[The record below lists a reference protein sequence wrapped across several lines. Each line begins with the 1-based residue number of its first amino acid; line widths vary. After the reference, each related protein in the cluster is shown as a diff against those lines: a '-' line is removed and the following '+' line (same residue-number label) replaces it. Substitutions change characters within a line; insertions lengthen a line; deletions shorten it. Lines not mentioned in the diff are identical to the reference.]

1 MLAALPA
8 EAPARPAPEPAAEP
22 AAAPTPAAPPRSDD
36 APAPIEARIRALFDD
51 VAEAFGGKKKLKA
64 LRKRKPAKALRKLG
78 KRLSKYRDR
87 VRKRLNQ
94 DGLSARQRRR
104 LEKQRKALKRFLR
117 RARALLD
124 ELS

>member
-8 EAPARPAPEPAAEP
+8 EAPARPAPEPAT
-22 AAAPTPAAPPRSDD
+22 APTPAAPPRSDD

-87 VRKRLNQ
+87 VRKRLSQ

-104 LEKQRKALKRFLR
+104 LVKQRKAIKRFLKR
-117 RARALLD
+117 TRALLD